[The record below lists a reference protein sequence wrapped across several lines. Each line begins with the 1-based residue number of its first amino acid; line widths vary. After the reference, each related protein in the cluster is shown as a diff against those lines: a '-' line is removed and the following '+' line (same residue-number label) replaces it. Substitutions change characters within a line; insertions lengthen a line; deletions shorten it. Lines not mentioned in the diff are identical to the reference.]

1 MTDITHPT
9 TDIAPYTR
17 GEAHRL
23 AATEYARMLDVLTQL
38 GTDDWSRPTDCTDWD
53 VRALSGHILGGTEF
67 FCSPSEFVHQLR
79 AGSAAAKGRPT
90 IDGMTEVQVRERA
103 ALGTDELIDRFAA
116 AGDRAVRNR
125 ARLPAPLRMIPMTAQ
140 VGGRDEKW
148 RLAYLVD
155 VVLTRDT
162 WMHRVDLCRA
172 VGRPMTLTADHDGRI
187 VADVVREWA
196 LRHGKPYAVELTG
209 VAGGVFASQGPAF
222 GSTASGHIVINA
234 VEFCRT
240 LSGRGPAG
248 IGLLAQPV
256 PF

>member
-1 MTDITHPT
+1 
-9 TDIAPYTR
+9 
-17 GEAHRL
+17 
-23 AATEYARMLDVLTQL
+23 
-38 GTDDWSRPTDCTDWD
+38 
-53 VRALSGHILGGTEF
+53 
-67 FCSPSEFVHQLR
+67 
-79 AGSAAAKGRPT
+79 
-90 IDGMTEVQVRERA
+90 
-103 ALGTDELIDRFAA
+103 
-116 AGDRAVRNR
+116 
-125 ARLPAPLRMIPMTAQ
+125 MIPMTAQ

-222 GSTASGHIVINA
+222 GSTASGHIVIDA